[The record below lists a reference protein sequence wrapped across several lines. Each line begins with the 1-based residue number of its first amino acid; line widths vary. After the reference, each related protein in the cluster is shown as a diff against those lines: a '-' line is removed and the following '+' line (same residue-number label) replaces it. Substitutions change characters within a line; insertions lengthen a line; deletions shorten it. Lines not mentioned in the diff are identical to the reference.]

1 VSSSIRDSYENVP
14 YESRPI
20 PTAHPDC
27 FATVATLR
35 GMTPPPVPT
44 ARVLELGCAGGGNL
58 MALAQVLPDARFVGV
73 DLSPR
78 QIEHGKRI
86 VDAVGL
92 TNVALH
98 AASITDVDDS
108 WGAFDYIVCHG
119 VFSWVPD
126 DVRDKI
132 LDICQRNLVPNGVAY
147 VSYNTFPGWHKGALL
162 RELMTFHAR
171 DVVEPSERIIRA
183 RGYLRFLSDS
193 LPEPDS
199 PYGRIIRS
207 AAEWLPHTSDTYI
220 FHEFLEDH
228 NQPLY
233 FEQFME
239 RASARRLQYLGEA
252 RSVDFELQRVPPAA
266 LAQIRGGSRNWIEY
280 EQHLDFL
287 RNRQFRWTLLCH
299 DDVTL
304 NHGPQ
309 PRAIAERNLLAAS
322 ALAPADGAPA
332 VLTHDSQ
339 EFHAPFDT
347 SLTTTQPLLKAAFAC
362 LSSVWPKAV
371 PFDAVWTDVVRQ
383 LGDEAD
389 AVPGGDGRAFLADG
403 LLRCYLT
410 DSAHL
415 VELHV
420 CAPSIAIEPGER
432 PMTTPLA
439 RYQSRHGADIATLNH
454 SLADVGAVDRFVLAH
469 LDGTR
474 DRAALV
480 RLLADAIGRGELQL
494 ELGDVPM
501 TDAARLL
508 DTLGPILDRSL
519 TQLARSPLLVA

>member
-1 VSSSIRDSYENVP
+1 VSSSILESYDNVP

-44 ARVLELGCAGGGNL
+44 ARVLELGCAAGGNL
-58 MALAQVLPDARFVGV
+58 LALGQVLPDARFVGV

-78 QIEHGKRI
+78 QIEYGQRI

-98 AASITDVDDS
+98 AVSITDIDDG

-126 DVRDKI
+126 EVRDKI

-147 VSYNTFPGWHKGALL
+147 VSYNTFPGWHKGSLL

-171 DVVEPSERIIRA
+171 DVTEPAERVIRA
-183 RGYLRFLSDS
+183 RGYLRFLADS

-199 PYGRIIRS
+199 PYGRIIRG
-207 AAEWLPHTSDTYI
+207 AAEWLPQASDSYI

-228 NQPLY
+228 NHPLY
-233 FEQFME
+233 FEQFMA
-239 RASARRLQYLGEA
+239 RASAKRLQYLGES
-252 RSVDFELQRVPPAA
+252 RSVDFELQQVPPAS

-299 DDVTL
+299 DDITL

-309 PRAIAERNLLAAS
+309 PRAIAERNLFVAS
-322 ALAPADGAPA
+322 ALAPGDGTQG
-332 VLTHDSQ
+332 VLTRDNQ
-339 EFHAPFDT
+339 EFRAPFDT
-347 SLTTTQPLLKAAFAC
+347 SLTTNQPILKAAFIY
-362 LSSVWPKAV
+362 LSSVWPRPA
-371 PFDAVWTDVVRQ
+371 PFDTVWTEVVRQ

-403 LLRCYLT
+403 LLRCYLS

-415 VELHV
+415 VEIHV
-420 CAPSIAIEPGER
+420 NAPPIAIAPGEQ
-432 PMTTPLA
+432 PLATPLA
-439 RYQSRHGADIATLNH
+439 RYQSRHSADVATLNH
-454 SLADVGAVDRFVLAH
+454 SVADVGAVDRFVLAH

-474 DRAALV
+474 DRPALLTTLV
-480 RLLADAIGRGELQL
+480 DAVAHGELEL
-494 ELGDVPM
+494 DLGDVPV
-501 TDAARLL
+501 TDAARLHDAL
-508 DTLGPILDRSL
+508 RAILDRSL
-519 TQLARSPLLVA
+519 TTLARSPVLVA